1 MTHVSRGWAFL
12 VARGRRTVY
21 RTALAPGSLVE
32 ADLQHLLAQATGA
45 TAGRARLVEAG
56 DARTGQF
63 SIGYRS
69 EQLADGALEA
79 EGSEGAHAL
88 TDEHGRPLEIIYGFV
103 SWDELEEQLES
114 EDLQTAR
121 KQALQ
126 TYARFLANETAH
138 RVEISEPF
146 SLRTHGRERPIPAS
160 HFDAPPLS
168 PAEMPRRPAAR
179 RKRLLQVGA
188 LAAAAALIGAGL
200 LVGPPSGGDDDV
212 TVVTAAW
219 SEERPAGTV
228 RLCGVEDGSR
238 SQRWAVGDYHRRFP
252 GSRVT
257 IVESADASD
266 GSDSALR
273 RLAGGSGA
281 CDVISLDVIHTAEL
295 ASKDLLYEMTPY
307 LQAHDRG
314 DGFNAQMMETVRYD
328 GKLWGVPKQLDVGVL
343 YYRADRVRAP
353 ASWRDVYRQSAA
365 KGAARR
371 PGLRLQAG
379 SSEGLTVVLLELA
392 YAAGARPIV
401 SADGKT
407 AAIDQPQVLEALQFL
422 RNAVRDGVIPAGSP
436 TDEGSLFAYEVGRAS
451 FLRGWPYAA
460 ARIDTDAGGTGT
472 PQGSRRTTAENTE
485 IAALPPWKA
494 GGRRV
499 AVLGG
504 RNLVIPRSARNPSAA
519 LHLIDYLTSAAQGRR
534 DERDSSQLPVRKD
547 VADAPDL
554 THREL
559 LSAIRRTHVL
569 LRPVLPQYADVSRI
583 ISAGV
588 KATLAGPADGTFARE
603 KVQQM
608 ERDVQRLLER

>member
-1 MTHVSRGWAFL
+1 VTHVSRGWAFL

-79 EGSEGAHAL
+79 EGSEGSEGAHAL

-126 TYARFLANETAH
+126 TYARFLADETAH
-138 RVEISEPF
+138 ELEISEPF
-146 SLRTHGRERPIPAS
+146 ALRTAGRERPTLTSTSQSHVGATPDPPADVKRRS
-160 HFDAPPLS
+160 AV
-168 PAEMPRRPAAR
+168 ARRRP
-179 RKRLLQVGA
+179 LQAGA
-188 LAAAAALIGAGL
+188 LAATAALILAGWL
-200 LVGPPSGGDDDV
+200 IGSSVTGDDGG
-212 TVVTAAW
+212 TVVAAAW
-219 SEERPAGTV
+219 ADEPPTGTV
-228 RLCGVEDGSR
+228 RYCGMDDGSGTVRR
-238 SQRWAVGDYHRRFP
+238 SVSDYHRRFA
-252 GSRVT
+252 GARVAL
-257 IVESADASD
+257 VESPRDADD
-266 GSDSALR
+266 GRPDPDLR
-273 RLAGGSGA
+273 RLAGGSGE
-281 CDVISLDVIHTAEL
+281 CDVISLDVIHMAEL

-314 DGFNAQMMETVRYD
+314 DGFNAQMMETVRYE

-365 KGAARR
+365 QGAARR

-407 AAIDQPQVLEALQFL
+407 
-422 RNAVRDGVIPAGSP
+422 
-436 TDEGSLFAYEVGRAS
+436 
-451 FLRGWPYAA
+451 
-460 ARIDTDAGGTGT
+460 
-472 PQGSRRTTAENTE
+472 RTTTTKGTNAMGQAVDT
-485 IAALPPWKA
+485 
-494 GGRRV
+494 V
-499 AVLGG
+499 AV
-504 RNLVIPRSARNPSAA
+504 
-519 LHLIDYLTSAAQGRR
+519 Y
-534 DERDSSQLPVRKD
+534 
-547 VADAPDL
+547 
-554 THREL
+554 
-559 LSAIRRTHVL
+559 
-569 LRPVLPQYADVSRI
+569 
-583 ISAGV
+583 
-588 KATLAGPADGTFARE
+588 E
-603 KVQQM
+603 KQ
-608 ERDVQRLLER
+608 